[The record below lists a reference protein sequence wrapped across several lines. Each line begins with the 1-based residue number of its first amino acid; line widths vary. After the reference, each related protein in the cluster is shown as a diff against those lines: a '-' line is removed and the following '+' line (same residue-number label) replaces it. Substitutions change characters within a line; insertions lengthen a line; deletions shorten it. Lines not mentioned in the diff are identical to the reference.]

1 MADYKRLVS
10 YIYAYPGG
18 VRDKN
23 VGFAKAEVR
32 NGQFKLTVSVK
43 GVYTDTPELFGV
55 YVMVDGKKH
64 QPGGFTLLKTGTIM
78 VNQGIGQYQDLFN
91 PMNINQ
97 SGYTFEDISG
107 IALARENEDFYRMFS
122 LWEDCILNTE
132 DITFAQPEAAA
143 ASNPVAQ
150 ADSEEVS
157 VKEQVNRTTGQEAE
171 RKSAEMSGKEQDPET
186 VGQKAEAVSENEVE
200 EAAVKAV
207 SGEVEKEAADV
218 VSEAGRE
225 KLTSE
230 AASEKAGQIVSESA
244 VTERTS
250 KPVNRT
256 AEEASV
262 KEQSVRT
269 MEAVQ
274 ELLFRNTN
282 PQGTMPQNTNL
293 QDTTPQNAKP
303 QKEMPAFE
311 KVFINRDFI
320 DAFEDDY
327 FYDCVEV
334 TPELLKQLPIE
345 DDAVVNNSFLVHGYY
360 NFKHILFGKVR
371 ENDNNTRY
379 FIGVPGMYCNRERFM
394 ASMFGF
400 RSFKKS
406 HRSDYSNP
414 YFGYWYQEI

>member
-64 QPGGFTLLKTGTIM
+64 QPGGFTLLKTGTVM

-171 RKSAEMSGKEQDPET
+171 RKSVEMSGNVRESET
-186 VGQKAEAVSENEVE
+186 VRRNAEDVSENEVE
-200 EAAVKAV
+200 DVVEAAV
-207 SGEVEKEAADV
+207 
-218 VSEAGRE
+218 
-225 KLTSE
+225 
-230 AASEKAGQIVSESA
+230 
-244 VTERTS
+244 TS
-250 KPVNRT
+250 KPATPESAQSAGQQADLQQET
-256 AEEASV
+256 AQMKA
-262 KEQSVRT
+262 QQVRA

-282 PQGTMPQNTNL
+282 PQGTMTQNTKL
-293 QDTTPQNAKP
+293 QHTTLQNAKP
-303 QKEMPAFE
+303 QEEMPAFE

-360 NFKHILFGKVR
+360 NFKHILFGKVC

-400 RSFKKS
+400 CNFKKS

>member
-64 QPGGFTLLKTGTIM
+64 QPGGFTLLKTGTVM

-107 IALARENEDFYRMFS
+107 IALARENEAFYRMFS

-171 RKSAEMSGKEQDPET
+171 RKSAEMSGNVRESET
-186 VGQKAEAVSENEVE
+186 VRRNAEDVSENEVE
-200 EAAVKAV
+200 EAAV
-207 SGEVEKEAADV
+207 
-218 VSEAGRE
+218 
-225 KLTSE
+225 
-230 AASEKAGQIVSESA
+230 
-244 VTERTS
+244 TS
-250 KPVNRT
+250 KPATPESAQSAGQQTDLQQET
-256 AEEASV
+256 AQMKA
-262 KEQSVRT
+262 QQVRA

-282 PQGTMPQNTNL
+282 PQGTMPQNTKL
-293 QDTTPQNAKP
+293 QYTTPQNAKP
-303 QKEMPAFE
+303 QEEMPAFE

-360 NFKHILFGKVR
+360 NFKHILFGKVC

-400 RSFKKS
+400 CNFKKS

>member
-64 QPGGFTLLKTGTIM
+64 QPGGFTLLKTGTVM

-150 ADSEEVS
+150 AGSEEVSVKEQADSEEVS

-171 RKSAEMSGKEQDPET
+171 RKSAEMSGNVRESET
-186 VGQKAEAVSENEVE
+186 VRRNAEDVSENEVE
-200 EAAVKAV
+200 EAAV
-207 SGEVEKEAADV
+207 
-218 VSEAGRE
+218 
-225 KLTSE
+225 
-230 AASEKAGQIVSESA
+230 
-244 VTERTS
+244 TS
-250 KPVNRT
+250 KPATPESAQSAGQQTDLQQET
-256 AEEASV
+256 AQMKA
-262 KEQSVRT
+262 QQVRA

-282 PQGTMPQNTNL
+282 PQGTMPQNTKL

-303 QKEMPAFE
+303 QEEMPAFE

-360 NFKHILFGKVR
+360 NFKHILFGKVC

-400 RSFKKS
+400 CNFKKS

>member
-64 QPGGFTLLKTGTIM
+64 QPGGFTLLKTGTVMI
-78 VNQGIGQYQDLFN
+78 NQGIGQYQDLFN

-143 ASNPVAQ
+143 ASNPVVQ

-171 RKSAEMSGKEQDPET
+171 RKSAEMSGNVRESET
-186 VGQKAEAVSENEVE
+186 VRRNAEDVSENEVE
-200 EAAVKAV
+200 EAAV
-207 SGEVEKEAADV
+207 
-218 VSEAGRE
+218 
-225 KLTSE
+225 
-230 AASEKAGQIVSESA
+230 
-244 VTERTS
+244 TS
-250 KPVNRT
+250 KPETPESAQSAGQQADLQQET
-256 AEEASV
+256 AQMKA
-262 KEQSVRT
+262 QQVRA

-282 PQGTMPQNTNL
+282 PQGTMPQNTKL

-360 NFKHILFGKVR
+360 NFKHILFGKVC

-400 RSFKKS
+400 CNFKKS

>member
-64 QPGGFTLLKTGTIM
+64 QPGGFTLLKTGTVM

-150 ADSEEVS
+150 AGSEEVSVKEQADSEEVS

-171 RKSAEMSGKEQDPET
+171 RKSAEMSGNVRESET
-186 VGQKAEAVSENEVE
+186 VRRNAEDVSENEVE
-200 EAAVKAV
+200 EAAV
-207 SGEVEKEAADV
+207 
-218 VSEAGRE
+218 
-225 KLTSE
+225 
-230 AASEKAGQIVSESA
+230 
-244 VTERTS
+244 TS
-250 KPVNRT
+250 KPATPESAQSAGQQTDLQQET
-256 AEEASV
+256 AQMKA
-262 KEQSVRT
+262 QQVRA

-282 PQGTMPQNTNL
+282 PQGTMPQNTKL
-293 QDTTPQNAKP
+293 QYTTPQNAKP
-303 QKEMPAFE
+303 QEEMPAFE

-360 NFKHILFGKVR
+360 NFKHILFGKVC

-394 ASMFGF
+394 ASMFGLCN
-400 RSFKKS
+400 FKKS

>member
-64 QPGGFTLLKTGTIM
+64 QPGGFTLLKTGTVM

-143 ASNPVAQ
+143 SNPVVQ

-171 RKSAEMSGKEQDPET
+171 RKSAEMSGNVRESET
-186 VGQKAEAVSENEVE
+186 VRRNAEDVSENEVE
-200 EAAVKAV
+200 EAAV
-207 SGEVEKEAADV
+207 
-218 VSEAGRE
+218 
-225 KLTSE
+225 
-230 AASEKAGQIVSESA
+230 
-244 VTERTS
+244 TS
-250 KPVNRT
+250 KPATPESAQSAGQQTDLQQET
-256 AEEASV
+256 AQMKA
-262 KEQSVRT
+262 QQVRA

-282 PQGTMPQNTNL
+282 PQGTMPQNTKL
-293 QDTTPQNAKP
+293 QNAKP
-303 QKEMPAFE
+303 QEEMPAFE

-360 NFKHILFGKVR
+360 NFKHILFGKVC

-400 RSFKKS
+400 CNFKKS
-406 HRSDYSNP
+406 PRSDYSNP

>member
-64 QPGGFTLLKTGTIM
+64 QPGGFTLLKTGTVM

-171 RKSAEMSGKEQDPET
+171 RKSAEMSGNVRESET
-186 VGQKAEAVSENEVE
+186 VRRNAEDVSENEVE
-200 EAAVKAV
+200 EAAV
-207 SGEVEKEAADV
+207 
-218 VSEAGRE
+218 
-225 KLTSE
+225 
-230 AASEKAGQIVSESA
+230 
-244 VTERTS
+244 TS
-250 KPVNRT
+250 KPATPESAQSAGQHADLQQET
-256 AEEASV
+256 AQMKA
-262 KEQSVRT
+262 QQVRA

-282 PQGTMPQNTNL
+282 PQGTMPQNTKL

-303 QKEMPAFE
+303 QEEMPAFE

-360 NFKHILFGKVR
+360 NFKHILFGKVC

-400 RSFKKS
+400 CNFKKS

>member
-43 GVYTDTPELFGV
+43 GVYTDTPALFGV

-64 QPGGFTLLKTGTIM
+64 QPGGFTLLKTGTVM

-143 ASNPVAQ
+143 SNPVVQ

-157 VKEQVNRTTGQEAE
+157 VEEQVNRTTGQEAE
-171 RKSAEMSGKEQDPET
+171 RKSAEMSGNVRESET
-186 VGQKAEAVSENEVE
+186 VRRNAEDVSENEVE
-200 EAAVKAV
+200 DVVEAAV
-207 SGEVEKEAADV
+207 
-218 VSEAGRE
+218 
-225 KLTSE
+225 
-230 AASEKAGQIVSESA
+230 
-244 VTERTS
+244 TS
-250 KPVNRT
+250 KPATPESAQSAGQQADLQQET
-256 AEEASV
+256 AQMKA
-262 KEQSVRT
+262 QQVRA

-282 PQGTMPQNTNL
+282 PQGTMPQ
-293 QDTTPQNAKP
+293 DTKLQNAKP
-303 QKEMPAFE
+303 QEEMPAFE

-360 NFKHILFGKVR
+360 NFKHILFGKVC

-400 RSFKKS
+400 CNFKKS

>member
-64 QPGGFTLLKTGTIM
+64 QPGGFTLLKTGTVM

-143 ASNPVAQ
+143 ASNPVVQ

-157 VKEQVNRTTGQEAE
+157 VKEQENRTTGQEAE
-171 RKSAEMSGKEQDPET
+171 RKSAEMSGNVRESET
-186 VGQKAEAVSENEVE
+186 VRRNAEDVSENEVE
-200 EAAVKAV
+200 DVVEAAV
-207 SGEVEKEAADV
+207 
-218 VSEAGRE
+218 
-225 KLTSE
+225 
-230 AASEKAGQIVSESA
+230 
-244 VTERTS
+244 TS
-250 KPVNRT
+250 KPATPESAQSAGQQTDLQQET
-256 AEEASV
+256 AQMKA
-262 KEQSVRT
+262 QQVRA

-282 PQGTMPQNTNL
+282 PQGTKPQNTKL
-293 QDTTPQNAKP
+293 QHTTLQNAKP
-303 QKEMPAFE
+303 QEEMPAFE

-360 NFKHILFGKVR
+360 NFKHILFGKVC

-400 RSFKKS
+400 CNFKKS

>member
-64 QPGGFTLLKTGTIM
+64 QPGGFTLLKTGTVM

-143 ASNPVAQ
+143 SNPVVQ

-157 VKEQVNRTTGQEAE
+157 VEEQVNRTTGQEAE
-171 RKSAEMSGKEQDPET
+171 RKSAEMSGNVRESET
-186 VGQKAEAVSENEVE
+186 VRRNAEDVSENEVE
-200 EAAVKAV
+200 DVVEAAV
-207 SGEVEKEAADV
+207 
-218 VSEAGRE
+218 
-225 KLTSE
+225 
-230 AASEKAGQIVSESA
+230 
-244 VTERTS
+244 TS
-250 KPVNRT
+250 KPATPESAQSAGQQADLQQET
-256 AEEASV
+256 AQMKA
-262 KEQSVRT
+262 QQVRA

-282 PQGTMPQNTNL
+282 PQGTMPQNTKL

-303 QKEMPAFE
+303 QEEMPAFE

-360 NFKHILFGKVR
+360 NFKHILFGKVC

-400 RSFKKS
+400 CNFKKS

>member
-64 QPGGFTLLKTGTIM
+64 QPGGFTLLKTGTVM

-171 RKSAEMSGKEQDPET
+171 RKSAEMSGNVRESET
-186 VGQKAEAVSENEVE
+186 VRRNAEDVSENEVE
-200 EAAVKAV
+200 EAAV
-207 SGEVEKEAADV
+207 
-218 VSEAGRE
+218 
-225 KLTSE
+225 
-230 AASEKAGQIVSESA
+230 
-244 VTERTS
+244 TS
-250 KPVNRT
+250 KPATPESAQSAGQQADLQQET
-256 AEEASV
+256 AQMKA
-262 KEQSVRT
+262 QQVRA

-282 PQGTMPQNTNL
+282 PQGTMPQNTKL

-303 QKEMPAFE
+303 QEEMPAFD

-360 NFKHILFGKVR
+360 NFKHILFGKVC

-400 RSFKKS
+400 CNFKKS

>member
-64 QPGGFTLLKTGTIM
+64 QPGGFTLLKTGTVM
-78 VNQGIGQYQDLFN
+78 VNQGIGQYQDLIN

-171 RKSAEMSGKEQDPET
+171 RKSVEMSGNVRESET
-186 VGQKAEAVSENEVE
+186 VRRNAEDVSENEVE
-200 EAAVKAV
+200 DVVEAAV
-207 SGEVEKEAADV
+207 
-218 VSEAGRE
+218 
-225 KLTSE
+225 
-230 AASEKAGQIVSESA
+230 
-244 VTERTS
+244 TS
-250 KPVNRT
+250 KPATPESAQSAGQQADLQQET
-256 AEEASV
+256 AQMKA
-262 KEQSVRT
+262 QQVRA

-282 PQGTMPQNTNL
+282 PQGTMPQNTKL
-293 QDTTPQNAKP
+293 QNAKP
-303 QKEMPAFE
+303 QEEMPAFE

-360 NFKHILFGKVR
+360 NFKHILFGKVC

-400 RSFKKS
+400 CNFKKS

>member
-64 QPGGFTLLKTGTIM
+64 QPGGFTLLKTGTVM

-171 RKSAEMSGKEQDPET
+171 RKSAEMSGNVRESET
-186 VGQKAEAVSENEVE
+186 VRRNAEDVSENEVE
-200 EAAVKAV
+200 DVVEAAV
-207 SGEVEKEAADV
+207 
-218 VSEAGRE
+218 
-225 KLTSE
+225 
-230 AASEKAGQIVSESA
+230 
-244 VTERTS
+244 TS
-250 KPVNRT
+250 KPATPESAQSAGQQADLQQET
-256 AEEASV
+256 AQMKA
-262 KEQSVRT
+262 QQVRA

-282 PQGTMPQNTNL
+282 PQGTMPQNTKL
-293 QDTTPQNAKP
+293 QNAKP
-303 QKEMPAFE
+303 QEEMPAFE

-360 NFKHILFGKVR
+360 NFKHILFGKVC

-400 RSFKKS
+400 CNFKKS

>member
-64 QPGGFTLLKTGTIM
+64 QPGGFTLLKTGTVM

-171 RKSAEMSGKEQDPET
+171 RKSVEMSGNVRESET
-186 VGQKAEAVSENEVE
+186 VRRNAEDVSENEVE
-200 EAAVKAV
+200 DVVEAAV
-207 SGEVEKEAADV
+207 
-218 VSEAGRE
+218 
-225 KLTSE
+225 
-230 AASEKAGQIVSESA
+230 
-244 VTERTS
+244 TS
-250 KPVNRT
+250 KPATPESAQSADQQTDLQQET
-256 AEEASV
+256 AQMKA
-262 KEQSVRT
+262 QQVRA

-282 PQGTMPQNTNL
+282 PQGTMPQNTKL
-293 QDTTPQNAKP
+293 QNAKP
-303 QKEMPAFE
+303 QEEMPAFE

-360 NFKHILFGKVR
+360 NFKHILFGKVC

-400 RSFKKS
+400 CNFKKS

>member
-64 QPGGFTLLKTGTIM
+64 QPGGFTLLKTGTVM

-171 RKSAEMSGKEQDPET
+171 RKSAEMSGNVRESET
-186 VGQKAEAVSENEVE
+186 VRRNAEDVSENEVE
-200 EAAVKAV
+200 EAAV
-207 SGEVEKEAADV
+207 
-218 VSEAGRE
+218 
-225 KLTSE
+225 
-230 AASEKAGQIVSESA
+230 
-244 VTERTS
+244 TS
-250 KPVNRT
+250 KPATPESAQSAGQQTDLQQET
-256 AEEASV
+256 AQMKA
-262 KEQSVRT
+262 QQVRA

-282 PQGTMPQNTNL
+282 PQGTMPQNTKL
-293 QDTTPQNAKP
+293 QHTTLQNAKP
-303 QKEMPAFE
+303 QEEMPAFE

-360 NFKHILFGKVR
+360 NFKHILFGKVC

-400 RSFKKS
+400 CNFKKS

>member
-64 QPGGFTLLKTGTIM
+64 QPGGFTLLKTGTVMI
-78 VNQGIGQYQDLFN
+78 NQGIGQYQDLFN

-150 ADSEEVS
+150 AGSEEVSVKEQADSEEVS

-171 RKSAEMSGKEQDPET
+171 RKSAEMSGNVRESET
-186 VGQKAEAVSENEVE
+186 VRRNAEDVSENEVE
-200 EAAVKAV
+200 EAAV
-207 SGEVEKEAADV
+207 
-218 VSEAGRE
+218 
-225 KLTSE
+225 
-230 AASEKAGQIVSESA
+230 
-244 VTERTS
+244 TS
-250 KPVNRT
+250 KPATPESAQSAGQQTDLQQET
-256 AEEASV
+256 AQMKA
-262 KEQSVRT
+262 QQVRA

-282 PQGTMPQNTNL
+282 PQGTMPQNTKL
-293 QDTTPQNAKP
+293 QYTTPQNAKP
-303 QKEMPAFE
+303 QEEMPAFE

-360 NFKHILFGKVR
+360 NFKHILFGKVC

-400 RSFKKS
+400 CNFKKS

>member
-64 QPGGFTLLKTGTIM
+64 QPGGFTLLKTGTVM

-143 ASNPVAQ
+143 ASNPVVQ

-157 VKEQVNRTTGQEAE
+157 VKEQENRTTGQEAE
-171 RKSAEMSGKEQDPET
+171 RKSAEMSGNVCESET
-186 VGQKAEAVSENEVE
+186 VRRNAEDVSENEVE
-200 EAAVKAV
+200 EAAV
-207 SGEVEKEAADV
+207 
-218 VSEAGRE
+218 
-225 KLTSE
+225 
-230 AASEKAGQIVSESA
+230 
-244 VTERTS
+244 TS
-250 KPVNRT
+250 KPATPESAQSAGQQTDLQQET
-256 AEEASV
+256 AQMKA
-262 KEQSVRT
+262 QQVRA

-282 PQGTMPQNTNL
+282 PQGTMPQNTKL

-303 QKEMPAFE
+303 QEEMPAFE

-360 NFKHILFGKVR
+360 NFKHILFGKVC

-400 RSFKKS
+400 CNFKKS

>member
-64 QPGGFTLLKTGTIM
+64 QPGGFTLLKTGTVM

-143 ASNPVAQ
+143 ASNPVVQ

-157 VKEQVNRTTGQEAE
+157 VKEQVNRTTRQEAE
-171 RKSAEMSGKEQDPET
+171 RKSAEMSGNVRESET
-186 VGQKAEAVSENEVE
+186 VRRNAEDVSENEVE
-200 EAAVKAV
+200 EAAV
-207 SGEVEKEAADV
+207 
-218 VSEAGRE
+218 
-225 KLTSE
+225 
-230 AASEKAGQIVSESA
+230 
-244 VTERTS
+244 TS
-250 KPVNRT
+250 KPATPESAQSAGQQADLQQET
-256 AEEASV
+256 AQMKA
-262 KEQSVRT
+262 QQVRA

-282 PQGTMPQNTNL
+282 PQGTMPQNTKL
-293 QDTTPQNAKP
+293 QHTTPQNAKP
-303 QKEMPAFE
+303 QEEMPAFE

-360 NFKHILFGKVR
+360 NFKHILFGKVC

-400 RSFKKS
+400 CNFKKS